1 MDYLGLLEKVEA
13 AIEPVLNSIG
23 LELVEREFLQSGG
36 QWVLRLY
43 IDRQEGKEGKV
54 TIDDCADASRAVGN
68 VLDVEDL
75 IPTAYV
81 LEVSSPGLNRPLRKR
96 QDFERFAGNMAELKT
111 KEPIDGRSHFSGT
124 LKGLLE
130 ESVVIEQGNQK
141 WMIPLTAIKKAK
153 LKR

>member
-1 MDYLGLLEKVEA
+1 MDTTGLLEKLEVV
-13 AIEPVLNSIG
+13 IDPVLDSIG

-43 IDRQEGKEGKV
+43 IDRKEGEERKV
-54 TIDDCADASRAVGN
+54 SIDDCADASRAVGN

-96 QDFERFAGNMAELKT
+96 KDFERFSGNTAEVKT
-111 KEPIDGRSHFSGT
+111 KEPLDGRSHFSGI

-130 ESVVIEQGNQK
+130 ESVVLEQGNQK
-141 WMIPLTAIKKAK
+141 WMIPLAAIKKAK